1 MDKNKPQKVEALQL
15 LQKKYT
21 AFNAVLIVI
30 AFFLGD
36 KFGSESRNQML
47 ENVFKFIVPVL
58 AILILF
64 FINKVYSKNIK
75 ETTDKMSVFASA
87 FQLRLNLLTSFSLIC
102 FVVFYLTS
110 SYVFL
115 AYMLGLTAFIGK
127 GKPTQKQIDK
137 L

>member
-1 MDKNKPQKVEALQL
+1 MNNNSSKIEALQL

-21 AFNAVLIVI
+21 AFNAVLILV

-47 ENVFKFIVPVL
+47 ENVFKIVIPILAFLLFI
-58 AILILF
+58 
-64 FINKVYSKNIK
+64 FINKVYLKNKNSIV
-75 ETTDKMSVFASA
+75 DKIVLFESSFK
-87 FQLRLNLLTSFSLIC
+87 LRLNILSAFSVIC

>member
-1 MDKNKPQKVEALQL
+1 MLSNSSKIEALQL

-21 AFNAVLIVI
+21 AFNAVLILI

-47 ENVFKFIVPVL
+47 ENLFKIVIPILAFLLFI
-58 AILILF
+58 
-64 FINKVYSKNIK
+64 FINKVYLKNKNSIA
-75 ETTDKMSVFASA
+75 DKLVLFESA
-87 FQLRLNLLTSFSLIC
+87 FKLRLNILSAFSVIC
-102 FVVFYLTS
+102 FVVFYFTS
-110 SYVFL
+110 GYIFL

-127 GKPTQKQIDK
+127 GKPTQKLVDK